1 MIKVSPPPPLLRA
14 FPSIFHQ
21 IHTFFLISLKL
32 NMQLNCHDKNTK
44 NRKAQNKQTEKYAEA
59 QMFLTKKF
67 PYKPKPE
74 PIV

>member
-1 MIKVSPPPPLLRA
+1 
-14 FPSIFHQ
+14 
-21 IHTFFLISLKL
+21 
-32 NMQLNCHDKNTK
+32 MQLNYHDKNTK
-44 NRKAQNKQTEKYAEA
+44 NRKVQNKQTEKYAET